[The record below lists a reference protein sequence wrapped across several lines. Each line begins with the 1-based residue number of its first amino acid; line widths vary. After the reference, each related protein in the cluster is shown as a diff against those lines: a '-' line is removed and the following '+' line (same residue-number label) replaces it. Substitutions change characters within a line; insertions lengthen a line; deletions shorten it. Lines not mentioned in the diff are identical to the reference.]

1 LIPDWFSAVGVWSY
15 GIAAVGFLVFASQL
29 IVAWHG
35 SARASLLIS
44 SVLMSVFWAG
54 CSALYAATQSDGMW
68 HSARFFDS
76 IRLGT
81 LLGFVAVLLRGNDAA
96 ARALTRREQ
105 LGLLALAAS
114 LSVGLIAV
122 STPIPGGAAGGSVA
136 AVAFTLHLAI
146 SVCGLV
152 LVEQLYR
159 RTPVPLRWNVR
170 PLCLGVG
177 GLFAFDLIVYS
188 DAMLFRTLDARFWDA
203 RGLAHALVVPLLAI
217 GAGRNRDWK
226 LDIAV
231 SHSLLVGSTA
241 LFASGVYLLVVAAI
255 GYQFQLLGGA
265 WGKTLQ
271 VLVLFAAALF
281 LGIVAWSGTVRSK
294 LRVFIAKN
302 FFAYRYDYRDEWLK
316 FTRALSSA
324 SEQSQLFEHCI
335 RALADF
341 VESSGGVLWLKGQ
354 DESFRQVARVSE
366 PVIDDVEPSGGA
378 LTVFLARTGWVID
391 IPDTR
396 ADPSNYAGLSLPA
409 WLDRIP
415 NAWLVV
421 PLLNGGD
428 LVGYVV
434 ISRPRVKVE
443 INWEVL
449 DLLKTAGRQAA
460 SYLATVQ
467 ATEALLEARKFDAFN
482 RMSAFVVHDL
492 KNLVAQLQLMLRN
505 AERHHHNPEFQR
517 DMLGTIQHVVERM
530 NQLMRQLRVGDA
542 PIENPR
548 PVDLGTL
555 VERLQDRRDGSKV
568 TVDAPSGV
576 LALGHEDRLE
586 RVIGH
591 LVQNGIDAARGEPK
605 VAVRV
610 YREGAR
616 AVLEVIDNGV
626 GMSAEFV
633 RDRLFR
639 PFETTKKLGMGI
651 GAYESFQYISGLGG
665 NIHVDSKPNEGTT
678 IRVLLPAANTGDVAE
693 RAA

>member
-1 LIPDWFSAVGVWSY
+1 
-15 GIAAVGFLVFASQL
+15 
-29 IVAWHG
+29 
-35 SARASLLIS
+35 
-44 SVLMSVFWAG
+44 
-54 CSALYAATQSDGMW
+54 MW
-68 HSARFFDS
+68 HSARIFDS

-105 LGLLALAAS
+105 SGLLALAAL
-114 LSVGLIAV
+114 LSVGLVAV
-122 STPIPGGAAGGSVA
+122 GTPMPGDGAAGSRAGV
-136 AVAFTLHLAI
+136 VFTLHLAI

-188 DAMLFRTLDARFWDA
+188 DALLFRTLDVRFWDA

-226 LDIAV
+226 LDVAV
-231 SHSLLVGSTA
+231 SHRFMVGSTA
-241 LFASGVYLLVVAAI
+241 LFASGLYLLVVGAI
-255 GYQFQLLGGA
+255 GYQVQLLGGA
-265 WGKTLQ
+265 WGKALQ
-271 VLVLFAAALF
+271 VLMLFAAALF
-281 LGIVAWSGTVRSK
+281 LGIVTWSGTVRSK

-302 FFAYRYDYRDEWLK
+302 FFAYRYDYREEWLK

-324 SEQSQLFEHCI
+324 NEQSQLFEHCI
-335 RALADF
+335 RALAEF
-341 VESSGGVLWLKGQ
+341 VESGSGVLWLKNP

-366 PVIDDVEPSGGA
+366 PAIDDMEPAGGA
-378 LTVFLARTGWVID
+378 LTAFLARSGWVVD
-391 IPDTR
+391 IPDARTNP
-396 ADPSNYAGLSLPA
+396 AKYPGLSLPA
-409 WLDRIP
+409 WLDRMP
-415 NAWLVV
+415 NAWLIV
-421 PLLNGGD
+421 PLLNGVD
-428 LVGYVV
+428 LVGFVV
-434 ISRPRVKVE
+434 IARPRVKVE

-530 NQLMRQLRVGDA
+530 NQLMRQLRVGEA
-542 PIENPR
+542 PVENPR
-548 PVDLGTL
+548 PVDLSAL
-555 VERLQDRRDGSKV
+555 VARLQDRRDGSKV
-568 TVDAPSGV
+568 TVDAPHGV

-591 LVQNGIDAARGEPK
+591 LVQNGIDAARGDPQ

-610 YREGAR
+610 YRDGAR
-616 AVLEVIDNGV
+616 AVLEVTDNGV

-633 RDRLFR
+633 RDRLFK

-651 GAYESFQYISGLGG
+651 GAYESFQYINGLGG
-665 NIHVDSKPNEGTT
+665 NIHVDSKPNEGTK